1 MGNETFRFELLDG
14 PEAFSRLEG
23 GWECLC
29 DELADHVTAFASH
42 TWYQSWWTYYSSMAR
57 LHLFTMWQGD
67 KLVGIAPLMWKK
79 SSLHGLPVRM
89 IGFIQNNQSLH
100 NDFIVTPEHRTF
112 FLQELIHSLFE
123 QSSSWDIIYLRNISL
138 VSNNYKSL
146 EEILAAE
153 GKSWKRISNPID
165 SPYLIPSGSWSD
177 YFAGRTRKTRKN
189 LKHIRNKIYCAGKVS
204 VKNIRTWEEF
214 LSCKEDMFDVAQQ
227 SWSERVG
234 DSLGSPLNR
243 DFFESLAF
251 RAAAKGWLSIW
262 ALYLDGKMIAVEFH
276 LKAYGRE
283 HAMRGHYHPEFAS
296 LSPGTYL
303 EMTILEHVF
312 EEQERVR
319 VYDFC
324 GSFDS
329 YKKKWTDTSVP
340 HGDIYVFKEQLY
352 SKAAFFYEF
361 NIVSG
366 IMKAVRYAKRR
377 LLQSKP

>member
-1 MGNETFRFELLDG
+1 MGKETFRFEILED
-14 PEAFSRLEG
+14 PKAFLELKA

-29 DELADHVTAFASH
+29 NELADHVTVFASH
-42 TWYQSWWTYYSSMAR
+42 TWYQSWWACYSAMAR

-79 SSLHGLPVRM
+79 SSLHGLPVRTV
-89 IGFIQNNQSLH
+89 GFIQNNQALH
-100 NDFIVTPEHRTF
+100 NDFIVVPEFRTF
-112 FLQELIHSLFE
+112 FLQELVKSLFE
-123 QSSSWDIIYLRNISL
+123 QSSHWDVIYFRNISP
-138 VSNNYKSL
+138 VSINYKSL
-146 EEILAAE
+146 AEILDAE
-153 GKSWKRISNPID
+153 GRSWKQISNPID

-177 YFAGRTRKTRKN
+177 YLAGRTRKTRKN
-189 LKHIRNKIYCAGKVS
+189 LKHIRNKIYSAGKVS

-227 SWSERVG
+227 SWSERIG

-243 DFFESLAF
+243 DFFEALAF
-251 RAAAKGWLSIW
+251 SAAAKGWLSIW
-262 ALYLDGKMIAVEFH
+262 ALYLDNKMIAVEFH

-312 EEQERVR
+312 QEQESVR
-319 VYDFC
+319 IYDLC

-329 YKKKWTDTSVP
+329 YKRKWTDTSVP
-340 HGDIYVFKEQLY
+340 HRDVYIFNEQTY
-352 SKAAFFYEF
+352 SKVTLFYEF
-361 NIVSG
+361 KIVLNL
-366 IMKAVRYAKRR
+366 IKAVQYAKR
-377 LLQSKP
+377 LLQSKL